1 MLSRRQFLAALGAST
16 LGLAGCKYWPE
27 DGFWHRCGPAE
38 LPASLAHNAL
48 LAKVWQGLDGA
59 QLWDCHVHLLGSGD
73 SGSGCWVNPRMDSLL
88 HPIESLQKS
97 FYLNAACVT
106 DNDMDSAYVQRLLA
120 LHTAFPK
127 GAKLMLLAFDWHYN
141 ANGERVAELSPF
153 YTPNAYAQRLAREHA
168 QHFEWIASVHPY
180 RADAIEALE
189 RAAQGGARAVKWL
202 PAAQGMDPADVRCD
216 RYYEALARLKLPLL
230 THAGAEL
237 AVTGGQMQD
246 YGNPLRLRRALDH
259 GVRVIV
265 AHCASLGDGID
276 LDRGPDGPA
285 VSNFTLFTRL
295 MEEPRYDKQLYGD
308 LAAVGQ
314 LLRAGDALRTLLTR
328 RDWHARLVYGS
339 DYPLPGV
346 MPIFAPRA
354 LATEGFL
361 KQDEAVFLSEL
372 RRYNPLLFDIAL
384 MRLLA
389 VDGRGF
395 DATVFA
401 SRRVFVDGSKA

>member
-1 MLSRRQFLAALGAST
+1 M
-16 LGLAGCKYWPE
+16 
-27 DGFWHRCGPAE
+27 
-38 LPASLAHNAL
+38 N
-48 LAKVWQGLDGA
+48 
-59 QLWDCHVHLLGSGD
+59 
-73 SGSGCWVNPRMDSLL
+73 
-88 HPIESLQKS
+88 
-97 FYLNAACVT
+97 
-106 DNDMDSAYVQRLLA
+106 
-120 LHTAFPK
+120 
-127 GAKLMLLAFDWHYN
+127 
-141 ANGERVAELSPF
+141 
-153 YTPNAYAQRLAREHA
+153 
-168 QHFEWIASVHPY
+168 
-180 RADAIEALE
+180 
-189 RAAQGGARAVKWL
+189 
-202 PAAQGMDPADVRCD
+202 
-216 RYYEALARLKLPLL
+216 
-230 THAGAEL
+230 
-237 AVTGGQMQD
+237 
-246 YGNPLRLRRALDH
+246 
-259 GVRVIV
+259 
-265 AHCASLGDGID
+265 
-276 LDRGPDGPA
+276 
-285 VSNFTLFTRL
+285 NFTLFTRL
-295 MEEPRYDKQLYGD
+295 MEEPRYDKHLYGD

>member
-16 LGLAGCKYWPE
+16 LGLAGCRYWPE
-27 DGFWHRCGPAE
+27 DGFWHRCGPAA
-38 LPASLAHNAL
+38 LPEALAHNAL
-48 LAKVWQGLDGA
+48 LAKVWQGLDAA

-120 LHTAFPK
+120 LHAAFPK
-127 GAKLMLLAFDWHYN
+127 GAKVMLLAFDWHYN
-141 ANGERVAELSPF
+141 ASGERVSELSPF
-153 YTPNAYAQRLAREHA
+153 HTPNEYAQRLAREHA

-202 PAAQGMDPADVRCD
+202 PAAQGMDPADARCD

-246 YGNPLRLRRALDH
+246 YGNPLRLRRALDQ

-265 AHCASLGDGID
+265 AHCASLGDGVD

-285 VSNFTLFTRL
+285 VSNFALFARL
-295 MEEPRYDKQLYGD
+295 MDEPRYDKQLYGD

-314 LLRAGDALRTLLTR
+314 LLRAGDSLRTLITR
-328 RDWHARLVYGS
+328 RDWQSRLVYGS

-346 MPIFAPRA
+346 MPVFAPKD
-354 LATEGFL
+354 LAKQGFL
-361 KQDEAVFLSEL
+361 TPPEAAFLQEL
-372 RRYNPLLFDIAL
+372 RRHNPLLFDVAL
-384 MRLLA
+384 KRLLA
-389 VDGRGF
+389 VNGQGF
-395 DATVFA
+395 DPAVFA
-401 SRRVFVDGSKA
+401 TRRVFLGDR